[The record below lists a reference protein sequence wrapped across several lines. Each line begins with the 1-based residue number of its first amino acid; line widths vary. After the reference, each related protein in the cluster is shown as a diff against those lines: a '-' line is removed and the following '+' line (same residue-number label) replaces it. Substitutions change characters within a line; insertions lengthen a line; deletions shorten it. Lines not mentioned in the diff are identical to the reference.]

1 VGLIRQAALFVWELP
16 QNVLGAIDLV
26 ACFALRRVE
35 RVRWERER
43 VFVKVRGA
51 GAVSL
56 GLFVFWSDD
65 DTPYVRITN
74 ANKEHEYGHSLQSRM
89 LGPLYL
95 PLVGVPSSCRVGY
108 AVAYRAVTGR
118 RWDGYFR
125 GYPEDWADRLANVD
139 STL

>member
-1 VGLIRQAALFVWELP
+1 VSLLRHTALFVWELP
-16 QNVLGAIDLV
+16 QNVLGALDLAV
-26 ACFALRRVE
+26 CLLLRRVAT
-35 RVRWERER
+35 VHWERDR
-43 VFVKVRGA
+43 IFVKVRGA

-65 DTPYVRITN
+65 DTPYVRITST
-74 ANKEHEYGHSLQSRM
+74 NKEHEFGHSIQSRM

-95 PLVGVPSSCRVGY
+95 PLVGLPSTCRVGY
-108 AVAYRAVTGR
+108 AIAYRRLTGR

>member
-1 VGLIRQAALFVWELP
+1 LSWLRHAALFAWELP
-16 QNVLGAIDLV
+16 QNILGVVDL
-26 ACFALRRVE
+26 AASFALRRVE
-35 RVRWERER
+35 GVRWERER

-56 GLFVFWSDD
+56 GMFVFWSED
-65 DTPYVRITN
+65 DTPYVRVT
-74 ANKEHEYGHSLQSRM
+74 ATNKEHEFGHSLQSRM

-95 PLVGVPSSCRVGY
+95 PLVGVPSTCRVAYALGY
-108 AVAYRAVTGR
+108 RTVTGR

>member
-1 VGLIRQAALFVWELP
+1 MSLLRHAALLLWELP
-16 QNVLGAIDLV
+16 QNVLGAIDFG
-26 ACFALRRVE
+26 ACLALRRVE

-43 VFVKVRGA
+43 IFVKLRGA

-56 GLFVFWSDD
+56 GLFVFWSEE
-65 DTPYVRITN
+65 DTPFVRITST
-74 ANKEHEYGHSLQSRM
+74 NKEHEFGHSIQSRM

-95 PLVGVPSSCRVGY
+95 PLVGVPSSCRVLYAIGY
-108 AVAYRAVTGR
+108 RKVTGR

-139 STL
+139 STS